1 MTYSSVDA
9 LLQHYVDQHI
19 LPLHDHYDE
28 AHRRDHIETVIE
40 NSMALAKH
48 YPVDFNMVYAI
59 AAYHDTGICKG
70 REQHHLVSGQIV
82 RNDTQL
88 RQWFD
93 AEQIE
98 TMAQAV
104 EDHRASSQQEP
115 RSIYGKIVAEA
126 DRDIDSEKIA
136 LRTLQYGWKHYPQL
150 SQEEQW
156 QRMVDH
162 LEEKYS
168 EKGYLKL
175 WLPESPNAQR
185 LEALRRLIKDHVAL
199 RVLFERL
206 QRPQQES
213 GADD

>member
-1 MTYSSVDA
+1 MNYLNVDTA
-9 LLQHYVDQHI
+9 LQQYVAQHI

-28 AHRRDHIETVIE
+28 AHQRSHIETVIS
-40 NSMALAKH
+40 NSMALAQH
-48 YPVDFNMVYAI
+48 YDVNPDMVYAI
-59 AAYHDTGICKG
+59 AAYHDTGICEG
-70 REQHHLVSGQIV
+70 RERHHLVSGRIV
-82 RNDTQL
+82 RNDVQL
-88 RQWFD
+88 QQWFN
-93 AEQIE
+93 AEQTE

-126 DRDIDSEKIA
+126 DRDIDSEKIV
-136 LRTLQYGWKHYPQL
+136 LRTLQYGWDHYPDL
-150 SQEEQW
+150 GKEEQW

-168 EKGYLKL
+168 ENGYLRL

-185 LEALRRLIKDHVAL
+185 LEELRQLIKDRVAL
-199 RVLFERL
+199 RALFERL

-213 GADD
+213 

>member
-1 MTYSSVDA
+1 MNYPNVDTA
-9 LLQHYVDQHI
+9 LQQYVAQHI

-28 AHRRDHIETVIE
+28 AHQRSHIETVIS
-40 NSMALAKH
+40 NSMALAQH
-48 YPVDFNMVYAI
+48 YDVNPDMVYAI
-59 AAYHDTGICKG
+59 AAYHDTGICEG
-70 REQHHLVSGQIV
+70 RERHHLVSGRII
-82 RNDTQL
+82 RNDVQL
-88 RQWFD
+88 QQWFN

-126 DRDIDSEKIA
+126 DRDIDSEKIV
-136 LRTLQYGWKHYPQL
+136 LRTLQYGWDHYPDL
-150 SQEEQW
+150 GKEAQW

-168 EKGYLKL
+168 ENGYLRL

-185 LEALRRLIKDHVAL
+185 LEELRQLIKDRVAL
-199 RVLFERL
+199 RALFERL

-213 GADD
+213 